1 MTSVGRM
8 PQQGRAARR
17 RVSILDA
24 AAELIAEV
32 GFEATT
38 MTGIAERAG
47 ASVGALYDYFPD
59 KTSIAFALL
68 NQYAQEI
75 EAYWKPL
82 IARAESLTSDDFADL
97 FVESML
103 AFMKERPAHLQLMSA
118 RIQFSRD
125 PAARRAIRVELA
137 NAFRAKN
144 PALPEDHAF
153 LAANIALQMVRS
165 MKVLLTEAGP
175 GERDPITVE
184 FKKLLRFYL
193 ADVLSE
199 NRSPT

>member
-144 PALPEDHAF
+144 PALSEDHAF
-153 LAANIALQMVRS
+153 LAANVALQMVRS

-175 GERDPITVE
+175 DERDPITVE